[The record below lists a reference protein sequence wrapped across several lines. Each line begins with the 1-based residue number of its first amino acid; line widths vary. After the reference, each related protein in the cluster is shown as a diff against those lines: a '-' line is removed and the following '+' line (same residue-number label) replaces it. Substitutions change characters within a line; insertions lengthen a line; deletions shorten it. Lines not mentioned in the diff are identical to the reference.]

1 MKKLNISQEELLIQ
15 YNESLD
21 RLLDECDWIT
31 YITGEMI
38 CGLVKSILIKNNI
51 EHKLSS
57 QELFVLYDKKYD
69 ILNLKEGEWQEKYG
83 IPEIIEFIYEILEET
98 ND

>member
-1 MKKLNISQEELLIQ
+1 MKKLDITQKQLLSQ

-21 RLLDECDWIT
+21 KLLDECDWIT
-31 YITGEMI
+31 YVDGKMI

-57 QELFVLYDKKYD
+57 EELFVLYDNKCSS
-69 ILNLKEGEWQEKYG
+69 LNLKKGEWNEKYG
-83 IPEIIEFIYEILEET
+83 IPEIINFIYEILEE
-98 ND
+98 NNN

>member
-69 ILNLKEGEWQEKYG
+69 ILNQ
-83 IPEIIEFIYEILEET
+83 
-98 ND
+98 